1 MIAVIAE
8 GRREFLRI
16 NLPYFRHQGR
26 KVMEQI
32 YKYPRTPHIQGSRS
46 QPGDEDL
53 DCIPFDALKEQY
65 VVIEEKVDGANTAIS
80 FTPNGQIRLQSRGH
94 YLTGGLREKHFNL
107 FKQWAHT
114 HASAFWQVLGSRY
127 ILYGEWLYAKH
138 TVFYDALPHY
148 FLEYDVLDL
157 QQQVFLSTKSRQQLL
172 SGLPLVSVPILFTG
186 KVQSYQ
192 QIITL
197 VGNSHYQTS
206 AYLQNFRETC
216 QAQGLDVQRSLKQTD
231 QSSLMEGL
239 YIKVEPED
247 TVIARYKY
255 VRSSF
260 LTTIQ
265 QSDGHWLNRP
275 IIPNILRADVDL
287 FN

>member
-1 MIAVIAE
+1 
-8 GRREFLRI
+8 
-16 NLPYFRHQGR
+16 
-26 KVMEQI
+26 MEQI
-32 YKYPRTPHIQGSRS
+32 YKYPRTHHIQGSRL

-53 DCIPFDALKEQY
+53 DSIPFDALKEQY
-65 VVIEEKVDGANTAIS
+65 VVVEEKVDGANAAIS
-80 FTPNGQIRLQSRGH
+80 FAADSQIRLQSRGH
-94 YLTGGLREKHFNL
+94 YLTGGAREKHFNL

-114 HASAFWQVLGSRY
+114 HALAFWQVLGSRY
-127 ILYGEWLYAKH
+127 ILFGEWLYAKH

-157 QQQVFLSTKSRQQLL
+157 EKQVFLSTKSRQQLL
-172 SGLPLVSVPILFTG
+172 AGLPLCSVPVLFSG
-186 KVQSYQ
+186 KLQSYKQ
-192 QIITL
+192 MIGL
-197 VGNSHYQTS
+197 LGESHYQTP
-206 AYLQNFRETC
+206 AYLQTFRQLC
-216 QAQGLDVQRSLKQTD
+216 QERGLDVERSLKQTD
-231 QSSLMEGL
+231 QSLLMEGL

-275 IIPNILRADVDL
+275 IIPNILRFDADL
-287 FN
+287 FG